1 MLKRNDESTGQ
12 ERGEAAA
19 SRYTGQMY
27 PAIDA
32 EGSRLS
38 VKLDAAIYLGRP
50 GGMQAH
56 CRLER
61 SEPSFLTRGLKR
73 WREFLQLLARVP

>member
-1 MLKRNDESTGQ
+1 LSYRPGAELGR
-12 ERGEAAA
+12 E
-19 SRYTGQMY
+19 
-27 PAIDA
+27 IDP
-32 EGSRLS
+32 EGTRLS

-50 GGMQAH
+50 GSTQAH

-61 SEPSFLTRGLKR
+61 PEPSFVTHGPKM